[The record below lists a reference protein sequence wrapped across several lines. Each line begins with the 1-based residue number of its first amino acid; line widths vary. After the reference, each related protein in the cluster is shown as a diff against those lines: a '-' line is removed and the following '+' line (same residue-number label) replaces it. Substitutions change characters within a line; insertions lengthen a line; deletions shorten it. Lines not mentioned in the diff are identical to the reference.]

1 MPRCHTCITRHPRV
15 QRGVSPRVHQQ
26 TPPMFVSLLSVTSPV
41 VAASSSLNDIHHH
54 RYSSGGTQKLQWLF
68 HWEQRASGLEKEGIH
83 FFNRGTRLMNQI
95 NGREAFTMLS
105 VSLTP
110 PFPSLPSYVILSH
123 FPGKIWDFMLWKMG
137 VEKTGQVF
145 FFLTFSPHMD
155 IVLQSLF
162 RFGFGFG
169 LNLYYTM
176 GIPSHQITVRFKLIT
191 IPQFF
196 IVKPAYFSTRII
208 VFPTLFDEV
217 GRPLKPQCVWI

>member
-1 MPRCHTCITRHPRV
+1 MSHVYDKTPTCATW
-15 QRGVSPRVHQQ
+15 GVATCPPTNS
-26 TPPMFVSLLSVTSPV
+26 PMFVSLLSVTSPV

-123 FPGKIWDFMLWKMG
+123 FPGNLWDFMLWKMG

-145 FFLTFSPHMD
+145 FFFD
-155 IVLQSLF
+155 LF
-162 RFGFGFG
+162 PPYGHCFA
-169 LNLYYTM
+169 
-176 GIPSHQITVRFKLIT
+176 ITLSFWFWFWFWFELILHDGYPIT
-191 IPQFF
+191 SNHSEI
-196 IVKPAYFSTRII
+196 
-208 VFPTLFDEV
+208 
-217 GRPLKPQCVWI
+217 